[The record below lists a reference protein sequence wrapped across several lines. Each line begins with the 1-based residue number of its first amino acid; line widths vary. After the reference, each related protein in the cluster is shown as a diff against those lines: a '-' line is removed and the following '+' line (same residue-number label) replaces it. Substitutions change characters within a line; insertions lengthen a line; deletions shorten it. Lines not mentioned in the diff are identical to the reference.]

1 MNIKSG
7 ESGTMSATLALVKA
21 CQNSTE
27 FQRAVDA
34 THLASWSKE
43 LGRNKSIPMV
53 ATRDKSVDMLDYW
66 GPKLDHPAMDV
77 IIDKDEEFSAV
88 EHGEIEAW
96 PTAIMKIERMPSN
109 MIWRI
114 LTDKYEVSVVRSVL
128 MWGLFMAN
136 PTWNVRSDVRFMIN
150 WRTSFLIIKVKVKTI
165 IALLQI

>member
-1 MNIKSG
+1 
-7 ESGTMSATLALVKA
+7 
-21 CQNSTE
+21 
-27 FQRAVDA
+27 VDA